1 MYNQLKNTA
10 IGFAISFIG
19 SIPLGYLNIIGLE
32 FYKAERIDLLIK
44 YLLGVVIIEVFVIYI
59 TFKLASKLT
68 QNQRWKKTISLFTI
82 IFLATLALLFYNGN
96 NASQIYENPFQQFIQ
111 YPFFVGIVL
120 SSINFAQI
128 PFWFSWNIYL
138 INESY
143 IQDRKDLKN
152 YYVTGA
158 SVGTFLGM
166 LTLIIGLHKA
176 ISYTQTSFS
185 FQKYIWVLFVGLA
198 LFQLYLYFKK
208 YCETN

>member
-152 YYVTGA
+152 YYITGA

-198 LFQLYLYFKK
+198 LFQLYIYLKK
-208 YCETN
+208 LKFN